1 MLSWLQGCNKSDYTS
16 LVSLLMSP
24 QRLSHGSGPTV
35 EASHDM
41 ASHAALKSLAEG
53 GLRDKVPDNMGAGDG
68 YVWSLVTWHTRKCKL
83 DFSFSLRCVTSLR
96 RQSGDFTWP
105 AFEWCPCGGGGG

>member
-1 MLSWLQGCNKSDYTS
+1 MVSVVKIVIEHVLSWLQGCNKSDYTS

-68 YVWSLVTWHTRKCKL
+68 YVCSLAPLLLITWHTCKF

-96 RQSGDFTWP
+96 RW
-105 AFEWCPCGGGGG
+105 